1 MLKVA
6 SFALLRLKMIEKLN
20 NFNKCLKIINNFFHK
35 KRIFANNIER
45 YICKTLCSNK
55 TFSNFLNSKVF
66 DTKTKKSKC

>member
-6 SFALLRLKMIEKLN
+6 SFPLLRLKMIEKLN

-35 KRIFANNIER
+35 KRLFANNIER
-45 YICKTLCSNK
+45 YICK

-66 DTKTKKSKC
+66 DTKTKKLKC